1 MDWDERIENLKEVT
15 GFPKALFK
23 SEDGRVVGTWVMGN
37 DYRVKSKYYGGYP
50 AGYLRRIK
58 ALFPDKKNVLHLFS
72 GMVDV
77 ETYPGKRVDINP
89 DTNPDYV
96 DDAQSLEN
104 VPVEE
109 FDLILADPPYSVED
123 CEHYQTTMIKRNK
136 VMKALGAKA
145 KTGTHVVWLD
155 QVLPMYRKAEWK
167 VVAYI
172 GMVKSTNHR
181 FRVITIFER
190 RDSQ

>member
-123 CEHYQTTMIKRNK
+123 CEHC
-136 VMKALGAKA
+136 
-145 KTGTHVVWLD
+145 
-155 QVLPMYRKAEWK
+155 
-167 VVAYI
+167 
-172 GMVKSTNHR
+172 S
-181 FRVITIFER
+181 
-190 RDSQ
+190 